1 MEKQSPALRVFI
13 LVMKRSILIVE
24 DLAALTLTYRLIFEA
39 DGWTA
44 ICAENKE
51 TAIEALSNL
60 SFDVVFTDLNLE
72 QDLDGLEIVRTAK
85 QQEPAPTTVVVSG
98 YLDAEIEQASYAAGA
113 DLALAKPIQ
122 VPLLK
127 AEIQRLLA
135 RRKRAAAA

>member
-1 MEKQSPALRVFI
+1 
-13 LVMKRSILIVE
+13 MKRSILIVE

-44 ICAENKE
+44 VCAENKE
-51 TAIEALSNL
+51 TAIEAMQNL

-72 QDLDGLEIVRTAK
+72 EDQDGLEVVRAAK
-85 QQEPAPTTVVVSG
+85 QQEQAPATIVVSG
-98 YLDAEIEQASYAAGA
+98 YLDPEIEQASYSVGA
-113 DLALAKPIQ
+113 DLVLAKPLQI
-122 VPLLK
+122 PLLK

>member
-1 MEKQSPALRVFI
+1 
-13 LVMKRSILIVE
+13 MKRSILIVE

-44 ICAENKE
+44 VCAENKE
-51 TAIEALSNL
+51 TAIEAMQNL

-72 QDLDGLEIVRTAK
+72 EDQDGLEVVRAAK
-85 QQEPAPTTVVVSG
+85 QQEQSPATIVVSG
-98 YLDAEIEQASYAAGA
+98 YLDSEIEQTSYSVGA
-113 DLALAKPIQ
+113 DLVLAKPLQI
-122 VPLLK
+122 PLLK

>member
-1 MEKQSPALRVFI
+1 
-13 LVMKRSILIVE
+13 MKRSILIVE

-44 ICAENKE
+44 VCAENKE
-51 TAIEALSNL
+51 TAIEAMQNL

-72 QDLDGLEIVRTAK
+72 EDQDGLEVVRAAK
-85 QQEPAPTTVVVSG
+85 QQEQSPATIVVSG
-98 YLDAEIEQASYAAGA
+98 YLDPEIEQTSYSVGA
-113 DLALAKPIQ
+113 DLVLAKPLQI
-122 VPLLK
+122 PLLK